1 MIRKTSR
8 LSITRITIA
17 DAPFILKLV
26 NSPTF
31 KQFIGDRN
39 LKTEE
44 DAANYIQSW
53 ALGNYAKHGFGPYIV
68 RAIDGNCPVGT
79 CGLFK
84 REKLAYPDLGY
95 AFLPEFT
102 GLGYA
107 SESAQAVIEYAFND
121 LKMPILYAITNHDNA
136 NSIKLLSKLGFN
148 QIPLKYDANTKV
160 FELKASSI
168 D

>member
-1 MIRKTSR
+1 MTSR
-8 LSITRITIA
+8 LRITRITMD
-17 DAPFILKLV
+17 DAPFILRLV

-39 LKTEE
+39 LKTKE

-53 ALGNYAKHGFGPYIV
+53 ALDNYTKHGFGPYLV
-68 RAIDGNCPVGT
+68 RIIDRNLPVGT

-84 REKLAYPDLGY
+84 REKLDYPDLGY

-107 SESAQAVIEYAFND
+107 SESAQEIIEYGFNE
-121 LKMPILYAITNHDNA
+121 LKMPIIYAITNHDNV
-136 NSIKLLSKLGFN
+136 NSIKLLDKLGFKH
-148 QIPLKYDANTKV
+148 IPLKYDLNTKV
-160 FELKASSI
+160 FELKVSTNN
-168 D
+168 